1 MLTTARY
8 LQQKG
13 YSSVPVY
20 LCVVFNYIAYIQ
32 VSIHGGIY
40 VVFNVK
46 HVQFCFTEF
55 LAESK
60 TLHDA

>member
-13 YSSVPVY
+13 FLQYRLFVCSIT
-20 LCVVFNYIAYIQ
+20 IAYIQ
-32 VSIHGGIY
+32 VSIHTGIY

-46 HVQFCFTEF
+46 HVQFCFTKF
-55 LAESK
+55 
-60 TLHDA
+60 